1 MRNGPILSGIAG
13 GICFAA
19 PYMILS
25 GPFGVTTAL
34 SVSIITGVLGFGA
47 GTLVFSDTQSADDMT
62 IDTEHEEI
70 DDVITKA
77 KKMNADIIGMVNR
90 VEDPDLQLDIRAIYQ
105 TTSKII
111 NTVSKTPKKIKYVQT
126 FFNYYLPET
135 LKLLRKYDEIENQRL
150 GKTGDEFMARTRKM
164 ISKIKDAFN
173 EQLAHLYQ
181 EDMIDSDASMKV
193 FDSMMKSEGFD
204 GNDFKL

>member
-1 MRNGPILSGIAG
+1 MKNGPILSGIAG

-19 PYMILS
+19 PYVMLS
-25 GPFGVTTAL
+25 GPLGVPVAL
-34 SVSIITGVLGFGA
+34 SVSILTGVFGFGA
-47 GTLVFSDTQSADDMT
+47 GTLVFSDNKMREYT
-62 IDTEHEEI
+62 IDTEHEDIAE
-70 DDVITKA
+70 VLSKA
-77 KKMNADIIGMVNR
+77 KKMSADIMGMVNR
-90 VEDPDLQLDIRAIYQ
+90 VEDPDLQIDIREIYR
-105 TTSKII
+105 TSKKII
-111 NTVSKTPKKIKYVQT
+111 DAVEKAPKKIKYVNT

-150 GKTGDEFMARTRKM
+150 GKSGDEFMARTRKM

-181 EDMIDSDASMKV
+181 EDMIDSEASMKV

-204 GNDFKL
+204 GSDFKL